1 MKIRINAATGGGA
14 SPLRRTLAALSLG
27 VLVPL
32 AGCDINRLM
41 NVDDVD
47 VTGPDF
53 VVDSAAINV
62 VYGGAIGDFQLG
74 YVGSGATGGGQ
85 TGEGIV
91 LISAMFSDEAYS
103 AGTFGTRRDVSRRNI
118 DLSGAHGTST
128 NTNLIFAERWLHR
141 AGRGTE
147 NAVEAFQAAGLGG
160 DRRVAEML
168 ALAGYTYVFFAEN
181 YCSGVPFSESP
192 RVGFAPEYG
201 SPLQTNQI
209 LDRAIARFDAALAAP
224 GAQARERNLA
234 TLGKARAL
242 LNKDDVSGAA
252 ALAREIPTGYGTDV
266 GFNYVVFHSEASA
279 RQQNPVFH
287 FGPDQG
293 RYGVPNRLG
302 VNGIR
307 WLEHAAGGDP
317 RVRTHVRD
325 AFDSPLGLRH
335 VPQKYERT
343 TNTPLATWIEAQLIV
358 AEAEL
363 HADNFAGA
371 GGTLAIL
378 NALRAEIELDPLT
391 DPVDPAARVDLLFE
405 ERALWLWLTAHRLG
419 DMRRLVRQYGRSV
432 DDVYPVGFHGYYD
445 ANGDFF
451 PGGGG
456 GSFGTQ
462 VSLPLHLDET
472 NNPNFQ
478 GGCNPTEV

>member
-1 MKIRINAATGGGA
+1 MKMRTNAATGGGA
-14 SPLRRTLAALSLG
+14 SPLRLTLTALSLG

-41 NVDDVD
+41 NVDDID

-62 VYGGAIGDFQLG
+62 VYAGAIGDFQLG
-74 YVGSGATGGGQ
+74 YIGSGATGGGQ

-91 LISAMFSDEAYS
+91 LISAMLSDEAYI
-103 AGTFGTRRDVSRRNI
+103 AGTFNTRQEVSRRNI
-118 DLSGAHGTST
+118 DLSGEHGTST
-128 NTNLIFAERWLHR
+128 NTNITFAERWLHR
-141 AGRGTE
+141 ARRGTA
-147 NAVEAFQAAGLGG
+147 NAAEAFEAAGLAN
-160 DRRVAEML
+160 DRRRAEVL

-192 RVGFAPEYG
+192 RIGFAPEYG
-201 SPLQTNQI
+201 SPLETNQI

-224 GAQARERNLA
+224 GAGARERNLA

-266 GFNYVVFHSEASA
+266 GFSYVVFHSEASA
-279 RQQNPVFH
+279 RQQNPLFH
-287 FGPDQG
+287 FGFLQG

-302 VNGIR
+302 VNGIP
-307 WLEHAAGGDP
+307 WLEHEAAGDP
-317 RVRTHVRD
+317 RVRTHVRP
-325 AFDSPLGLRH
+325 AFEAALGNRAVPL
-335 VPQKYERT
+335 KYERT
-343 TNTPLATWIEAQLIV
+343 TDTPLATWIEAQLIV

-363 HADNFAGA
+363 RADNFAGA
-371 GGTLAIL
+371 GGTLETL
-378 NALRAEIELDPLT
+378 NRLRETIELDPLT
-391 DPVDPAARVDLLFE
+391 DPVAPEARVDLLFE

-419 DMRRLVRQYGRSV
+419 DMRRLVRQYDRSV
-432 DDVYPVGFHGYYD
+432 DSVYPVGEHGYYTV
-445 ANGDFF
+445 
-451 PGGGG
+451 GGGFVPAAGG

-478 GGCNPTEV
+478 RGCNPTEV